1 LQAAGVPDVTPE
13 VLAKLQQQGV
23 LLHSLDV
30 LGGGS
35 ALAGIILSAIAV
47 LVIEHRFRTAAGFCV
62 AGAAFT
68 FVGLMHSA
76 SIGLGQSPGSL
87 PAICLSRL

>member
-1 LQAAGVPDVTPE
+1 
-13 VLAKLQQQGV
+13 V

-62 AGAAFT
+62 AGAAFA

-76 SIGLGQSPGSL
+76 SIGLGQSPWIAAGYL
-87 PAICLSRL
+87 LVAIMMVSVDGASRQRGLRSNP